1 MNREV
6 MGRQMFANGG
16 AAFPDLSGDGNV
28 TQKDILIGRG
38 VIPMQDGGMAPMPM
52 PAAPGPQMMPPGLP
66 AIDPNSV
73 DINEAAQGAMQQ
85 GIDPAELEGMLTQY
99 AGQMQDLE
107 NAEDYET
114 VINGIRGDT
123 APIEQ
128 RYQELSQI
136 VGPEDSQQT
145 PESVLTL
152 LQPVMQI
159 AAVDQGIGGLA
170 AEEMSAPVEG
180 AMAEGIMSTVNMGA
194 PEAPAQVPGGPAPVN
209 FNQGGPVAYMQAGG
223 DPRLGQIYQDKQ
235 QVYGD
240 ILGMADQEA
249 ELADQ
254 KSMTQA
260 QMLFDVAQGALMF
273 ATPGE
278 RNMSPAERLA
288 QSFQPVLG
296 NISARAG
303 DLQKFKQDQK
313 KEKRALNLSALGAAE
328 NQLAFELKVDA
339 DNKAMAAEQAW
350 KSNESALDR
359 AQEMLK
365 LDKTFAFNRQENESS
380 QNFQMRLADRKIEAQ
395 DLLQRLQGSQ
405 SQADITLRGQLQ
417 QELSQINNT
426 FQRTMQNDRFDF
438 TTAERL
444 DTQGYQDAVREQQFA
459 NQRAIIALEFDN
471 SQQSQRL
478 RQELEQENMRLGSEL
493 RIGESQ
499 INFENTLE
507 RDGIL
512 HINDISKMDRGH
524 EQNVALTSHRGA
536 VERENQDHQN
546 TFVAAQKV
554 LERADREKLQLNDQS
569 FRRLMQ
575 EEMQTFTS
583 DQSEIDRAIAKTNRA
598 FDEAL
603 AIRGADQTDVK
614 LDISERAQAL
624 DEAYK
629 LGMLSIERLVANAT
643 KVGSKAKTDELSYLT
658 NPERMSQYAGGT
670 LGDETALYEQAILDY
685 TSAKDV
691 WDPALGKYVEGSSGK
706 LAPALL
712 ENIRQGNPELFT
724 QITGTELADDGS
736 DLPDAPVTLMTA
748 TSEIMNPDGS
758 INRDSPIWQATPPTL
773 FDPDANYRE
782 VVGFSRVIPS
792 IGKMFSEGSAELF
805 GGEATPRSRSIARA
819 ATSLD
824 AFANDLLQYNTS
836 GDSGGR
842 ILKFVQELLEKETK
856 NIRPGGLL
864 FKTDSDAQASLDTI
878 AASLE
883 GALRR
888 GAAIVPEY
896 GGTGATS
903 GGYSEKQVT
912 QVRKEMNLLKGL
924 FNEVLAFQKGFEFE
938 PTVRS
943 VETDNDQSTGNARNQ
958 IIQMRKQNNGGG

>member
-1 MNREV
+1 
-6 MGRQMFANGG
+6 MGRQMFAKGG

-28 TQKDILIGRG
+28 TQKDILMGRG

-66 AIDPNSV
+66 AIDPGSV

-85 GIDPAELEGMLTQY
+85 GINPAELEGMLTQY
-99 AGQMQDLE
+99 ASQMDDLE

-128 RYQELSQI
+128 RYQELAQV
-136 VGPEDSQQT
+136 VGPEDSQAT

-194 PEAPAQVPGGPAPVN
+194 PEAPVQVPGGPAPVN

-339 DNKAMAAEQAW
+339 DNAAREAEQSW
-350 KSNESALDR
+350 KSNESALER
-359 AQEMLK
+359 AHDILK
-365 LDKTFAFNRQENESS
+365 LDKQFKFTRQENESS
-380 QNFQMRLADRKIEAQ
+380 QSFQMRLADRKGEIQRTLQTLQGAQ
-395 DLLQRLQGSQ
+395 QVEQINLRGRLQ
-405 SQADITLRGQLQ
+405 T
-417 QELSQINNT
+417 ELAELNNT
-426 FQRTMQNDRFDF
+426 FNRTMQQDRFDF
-438 TTAERL
+438 TKSERL
-444 DTQGYQDAVREQQFA
+444 DTQGYQDEVRDQQFA
-459 NQRAIIALEFDN
+459 NQKAIIALEFDN
-471 SQQSQRL
+471 TKEGINL
-478 RQELEQENMRLGSEL
+478 RNMLEQENMRLGSEL
-493 RIGESQ
+493 RIGENQ

-554 LERADREKLQLNDQS
+554 LERADREKLQLNDQT

-575 EEMQTFTS
+575 EEMQQFTS
-583 DQSEIDRAIAKTNRA
+583 DQSDIDRAIKKTNRA

-658 NPERMSQYAGGT
+658 NPERMGEYANGT

-712 ENIRQGNPELFT
+712 ENIRQGNPKLFT
-724 QITGTELADDGS
+724 QITGTQLSDDGS
-736 DLPDAPVTLMTA
+736 DLPPAEVNLMNATA
-748 TSEIMNPDGS
+748 EIMNPNGT
-758 INRDSPIWQATPPTL
+758 INNESDVWNTTQPYL
-773 FDPDANYRE
+773 FDSKVDYRE
-782 VVGFSRVIPS
+782 VIGASRILPG
-792 IGKMFSEGSAELF
+792 IGKMFSEGAAELF
-805 GGEATPRSRSIARA
+805 GGEASPRAKSIAKA

-824 AFANDLLQYNTS
+824 NLANDILQYNTS
-836 GDSGGR
+836 GNDSGR
-842 ILKFVQELLEKETK
+842 ILKFVQELIERETK
-856 NIRPGGLL
+856 GIRPGGFFL
-864 FKTDSDAQASLDTI
+864 KTDADAEASMDSI
-878 AASLE
+878 ASTLQQQLQLGASIL
-883 GALRR
+883 
-888 GAAIVPEY
+888 PEY
-896 GGTGATS
+896 GGSQGDYT
-903 GGYSEKQVT
+903 EKQIT
-912 QVRKEMNLLKGL
+912 TARKDMQKLKVL
-924 FNEVLAFQKGFEFE
+924 YNEVLAFQEGFGFK

-943 VETDNDQSTGNARNQ
+943 LETDNDQSTGNARNQ
-958 IIQMRKQNNGGG
+958 ILDMRKQNNGGG

>member
-1 MNREV
+1 
-6 MGRQMFANGG
+6 MGRQMFAKGG

-28 TQKDILIGRG
+28 TQKDILMGRG
-38 VIPMQDGGMAPMPM
+38 VIPMQDGGMAPMPA

-66 AIDPNSV
+66 AIDPGSV

-85 GIDPAELEGMLTQY
+85 GINPAELEGMLTQY
-99 AGQMQDLE
+99 ASQMDDLE

-128 RYQELSQI
+128 RYQELAQV
-136 VGPEDSQQT
+136 VGPEDSQAT

-194 PEAPAQVPGGPAPVN
+194 PEAPVQVPGGPAPVN

-339 DNKAMAAEQAW
+339 DNAAREAEQSW
-350 KSNESALDR
+350 KSNESALER
-359 AQEMLK
+359 AHDILK
-365 LDKTFAFNRQENESS
+365 LDKQFKFTRQENESS
-380 QNFQMRLADRKIEAQ
+380 QSFQMRLADRKGEIQRTLQTLQGAQ
-395 DLLQRLQGSQ
+395 QVEQINLRGRLQ
-405 SQADITLRGQLQ
+405 T
-417 QELSQINNT
+417 ELAELNNT
-426 FQRTMQNDRFDF
+426 FNRTMQQDRFDF
-438 TTAERL
+438 TKSERL
-444 DTQGYQDAVREQQFA
+444 DTQGYQDEVRDQQFA
-459 NQRAIIALEFDN
+459 NQKAIIALEFDN
-471 SQQSQRL
+471 TKEGINL
-478 RQELEQENMRLGSEL
+478 RNMLEQENMRLGSEL
-493 RIGESQ
+493 RIGENQ
-499 INFENTLE
+499 INFENTLK
-507 RDGIL
+507 RDNVL

-524 EQNVALTSHRGA
+524 EQNVALVSHRGA
-536 VERENQDHQN
+536 VERENQELQN
-546 TFVAAQKV
+546 AFTAAESALNRAQK
-554 LERADREKLQLNDQS
+554 ENLQLSDQT

-603 AIRGADQTDVK
+603 AVRGADQKDVQ
-614 LDISERAQAL
+614 LGLSERAQAL

-658 NPERMSQYAGGT
+658 NPERMGEYANGT

-712 ENIRQGNPELFT
+712 ENVRQGNPELFT
-724 QITGTELADDGS
+724 QITGTQLSDDGS
-736 DLPDAPVTLMTA
+736 DLPPAEVNLMTA

-758 INRDSPIWQATPPTL
+758 INRDSPIWQTTPPTL

-883 GALRR
+883 GALRQ
-888 GAAIVPEY
+888 GAAVVPEY
-896 GGTGATS
+896 GGTGPTP
-903 GGYSEKQVT
+903 GGYTEKQIT
-912 QVRKEMNLLKGL
+912 QMRKEMNLLKGL

-943 VETDNDQSTGNARNQ
+943 LETGNDQSTGNARNQ
-958 IIQMRKQNNGGG
+958 ILDMRKQNNGGG